1 MPGFDFQSLFNEDP
15 ERQLVSGPGATS
27 EWRIKPRSLM
37 DDDSDPRFPAFQQAW
52 QQGAG
57 LGDLFGPEPF
67 KLQGTVA
74 PSGGDNTRADV
85 AKVQTLLGKTGHL
98 DLGSDG
104 PSGYANPNTDRA
116 IRDFQKD
123 NGLQVDGVLKPN
135 GPTIS
140 KLSGLLGG
148 DASSQPSD
156 IRRGEWNQQRRESS
170 PWGTGTPEPLGK
182 NGGRRGD
189 LLSILSGETPEP
201 AAWLTTTQ
209 PSPGRPNVNFKVA
222 SAGLTANDAE
232 AGGGGASSDGNRGNS
247 ADSKPADM
255 VSPSGAAARQNV
267 PANQGASTGTG
278 RANGGGVSDVFLD
291 AIYNAEQG
299 GKVGDNRNPAEQGP
313 GTTKGKYQIT
323 DETLRSI
330 GWKDAKGKWTSE
342 AEKHGI
348 KSDQDFLKSES
359 AQNTAGKQVFDRK
372 RKALDNFGAFDKAGQ
387 NVKGLKAGF
396 SITENG
402 LLAAAH
408 REGEGVVLDYL
419 KHQEKNGWKSNFDNL
434 DPKMRRWDI
443 KDASGKVTRTA
454 EDRFRAI
461 ETRIRTF
468 ENVK

>member
-1 MPGFDFQSLFNEDP
+1 
-15 ERQLVSGPGATS
+15 
-27 EWRIKPRSLM
+27 
-37 DDDSDPRFPAFQQAW
+37 
-52 QQGAG
+52 
-57 LGDLFGPEPF
+57 
-67 KLQGTVA
+67 
-74 PSGGDNTRADV
+74 
-85 AKVQTLLGKTGHL
+85 
-98 DLGSDG
+98 
-104 PSGYANPNTDRA
+104 
-116 IRDFQKD
+116 
-123 NGLQVDGVLKPN
+123 
-135 GPTIS
+135 
-140 KLSGLLGG
+140 
-148 DASSQPSD
+148 
-156 IRRGEWNQQRRESS
+156 
-170 PWGTGTPEPLGK
+170 
-182 NGGRRGD
+182 
-189 LLSILSGETPEP
+189 
-201 AAWLTTTQ
+201 
-209 PSPGRPNVNFKVA
+209 
-222 SAGLTANDAE
+222 
-232 AGGGGASSDGNRGNS
+232 
-247 ADSKPADM
+247 M

>member
-1 MPGFDFQSLFNEDP
+1 MPGFDFQSLFTENP

-57 LGDLFGPEPF
+57 LGDLFGQEPF

-104 PSGYANPNTDRA
+104 PSGYANPNTDKA

-123 NGLQVDGVLKPN
+123 NGLEVDGVLKPN

-140 KLSGLLGG
+140 KLGGLLGG
-148 DASSQPSD
+148 STPPQPNTISQ
-156 IRRGEWNQQRRESS
+156 GEWDQQRRETS
-170 PWGTGTPEPLGK
+170 PWSTGTLEPLGK
-182 NGGRRGD
+182 NNGRRGD
-189 LLSILSGETPEP
+189 LLSILSGEEPEP
-201 AAWLTTTQ
+201 ASWLTTQQT
-209 PSPGRPNVNFKVA
+209 SPGRSNVNSKIA
-222 SAGLTANDAE
+222 NAGLTSNDAE
-232 AGGGGASSDGNRGNS
+232 AGRGGASGDGNGANT
-247 ADSKPADM
+247 AGSKPGSMA
-255 VSPSGAAARQNV
+255 STTRAEAPQSA
-267 PANQGASTGTG
+267 PANQGIRTEARRAS
-278 RANGGGVSDVFLD
+278 GGGVSDAFLE

-299 GKVGDNRNPAEQGP
+299 GKVGGNRNPAEQGP

-330 GWKDAKGKWTSE
+330 GWKDSKGKWTSE

-348 KSDQDFLKSES
+348 KSDQDFLNSGD
-359 AQNTAGKQVFDRK
+359 AQNTAGRQVFERK
-372 RKALDNFGAFDKAGQ
+372 RKTLDDFGAFEKTGQ
-387 NVKGLKAGF
+387 NVKGLKADF

-434 DPKMRRWDI
+434 DPKMRRWDL